1 MFHILDVDLLQQIYD
16 SATVPD
22 CLTPNNAEG
31 TTIMFDTGVGQGSIT
46 SPQLFNIF
54 INALL
59 RMFTTTWQNQGIDH
73 GLQIGKDQED
83 NSEDA
88 NHGYQF
94 NIHRFH

>member
-1 MFHILDVDLLQQIYD
+1 
-16 SATVPD
+16 
-22 CLTPNNAEG
+22 
-31 TTIMFDTGVGQGSIT
+31 MFDTGVGQGSIT

-59 RMFTTTWQNQGIDH
+59 RMFTTTWQNQGINH